1 MDSNLLI
8 KSRTEWNDIKRE
20 IKQNKK
26 LKRQYGQN
34 KLIFIHDK
42 ITTEIRKGW

>member
-34 KLIFIHDK
+34 KRITFYDK
-42 ITTEIRKGW
+42 ITTEIGTGW